1 MYYLKCRFSA
11 KNVACTDIANYD
23 ACVGKKESIETISEG
38 PRFGLNRK

>member
-23 ACVGKKESIETISEG
+23 TCVGKQIV
-38 PRFGLNRK
+38 NRNYL